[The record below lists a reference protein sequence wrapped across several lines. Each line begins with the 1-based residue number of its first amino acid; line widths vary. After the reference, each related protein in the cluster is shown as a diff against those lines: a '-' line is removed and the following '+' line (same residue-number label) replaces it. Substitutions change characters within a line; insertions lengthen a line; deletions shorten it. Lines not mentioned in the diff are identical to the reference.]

1 MEEIRPIEM
10 LLSPQQLADVELQV
24 YQAVMSGISK
34 ANEAK
39 VQKTWMKSSDL
50 ADYLP
55 ISYSTIREHLSDLPF
70 HIIGGTKFYNKKEVD
85 EYLLN
90 K

>member
-1 MEEIRPIEM
+1 METRPIEI

-24 YQAVMSGISK
+24 YQTVMSGINK

-55 ISYSTIREHLSDLPF
+55 ISDSTIREHLSDLPF
-70 HIIGGTKFYNKKEVD
+70 HIVGGTKFYSKNEVD

>member
-1 MEEIRPIEM
+1 MKTRPIEI
-10 LLSPQQLADVELQV
+10 LLSPQQLEDVELQV
-24 YQAVMSGISK
+24 YQTVMSGISK

-39 VQKTWMKSSDL
+39 VQKTWMKTSEL
-50 ADYLP
+50 VDYLP
-55 ISYSTIREHLSDLPF
+55 ISDSTIREHLSDLPF

-85 EYLLN
+85 DYLLN

>member
-1 MEEIRPIEM
+1 MQTRPIEI
-10 LLSPQQLADVELQV
+10 LLSPQQLADVEGQV
-24 YQAVMSGISK
+24 YNTVLAGLERVK
-34 ANEAK
+34 EAK

-55 ISYSTIREHLSDLPF
+55 ISDSTIREHLSNLPF
-70 HIIGGTKFYNKKEVD
+70 HIIGGTKFYNKKEID
-85 EYLLN
+85 DYLLN

>member
-1 MEEIRPIEM
+1 MKTRPIEI

-24 YQAVMSGISK
+24 YQTVMSGISK

-50 ADYLP
+50 PDYLP
-55 ISYSTIREHLSDLPF
+55 ISDSTIREHLSDLPF

-85 EYLLN
+85 DYLLN

>member
-1 MEEIRPIEM
+1 MKTRPIEI

-24 YQAVMSGISK
+24 YQTVMSGISK

-39 VQKTWMKSSDL
+39 VQKNWMKSSDL

-55 ISYSTIREHLSDLPF
+55 ISDSTIREHLSDLPF

-85 EYLLN
+85 DYLLN